1 MFRPSDLQ
9 GDMFGGYNLYVD
21 WVGNDSFYGRLGRY
35 GKAIF
40 PDEMFRSLYCEDN
53 GRPCVP
59 PSLLAVATVLQ
70 MYCNCSDEEAVER
83 SLFDVR
89 WWVSLDIKPETKPF
103 AKSTLQRFRA
113 QIHLKEDVEKLFLQT
128 SLSLA
133 KRLGVLKGEKIN
145 VVIDTT
151 PMVGRGATKD
161 TYGLVADGIKILCRA
176 LSAVTGEEL
185 QALAGRLDLTRYVD
199 KSTSIKGGAEIDW
212 SDEKARRL
220 FLNTLVVD
228 AQRLLVESERV
239 KQGAS
244 DEQKASISQ
253 AESLLLDL
261 VGQDTEPDPD
271 HPGKVRIKK
280 GVSRDRKPSATD
292 PEVRHTRKSSSSR
305 SDGHKVSQVVEPESG
320 LVTAVD
326 ILPGNAPDHQN
337 ALEIVERAETN
348 TGLKTDKAVG
358 DCAFGNGG
366 TRQAFQDAGRKL
378 TAKVPAPPSD
388 QPFHKAHFIIDLEN
402 DRVTCPAGQTTEN
415 FKYQTPNGT
424 TIKRFYFPIAVCQA
438 CPNKAQCVTAKGDQG
453 RTVGLHPQEGL
464 LQEARRYS
472 KTPEFREDL
481 KLRQSAEHAFARG
494 MQLGLRQARYFGR
507 AKSRFQAI
515 LVATVM
521 NLHVL
526 LGTLSADENLATEVT
541 TSPQLLVNV
550 PSPSRSHQRPE
561 PIASSG
567 SSLTQVATRAHSAWS
582 RPPRGHP
589 ALGSRI
595 PVHGDPQK
603 RAS

>member
-1 MFRPSDLQ
+1 
-9 GDMFGGYNLYVD
+9 MFGGYNLYVD

-40 PDEMFRSLYCEDN
+40 PDEMFRSLYCDDN

-59 PSLLAVATVLQ
+59 PSLMAVATVLQ

-113 QIHLKEDVEKLFLQT
+113 QVHLKEDVEKLFLQT

-151 PMVGRGATKD
+151 PMLGRGATKD

-185 QALAGRLDLTRYVD
+185 QALATRLDLTRYVD
-199 KSTSIKGGAEIDW
+199 KSTSLKGGAEIDW

-228 AQRLLVESERV
+228 AQRLLVESARV
-239 KQGAS
+239 KEGAT
-244 DEQKASISQ
+244 DQQRASISQ

-271 HPGKVRIKK
+271 EPGKVRIKK

-292 PEVRHTRKSSSSR
+292 PDVRHTRKSSSSR

-326 ILPGNAPDHQN
+326 ILAGNAPDHQN
-337 ALEIVERAETN
+337 ALEMVDRAEAN
-348 TGLKTDKAVG
+348 TGLKADKTVG
-358 DCAFGNGG
+358 DCAFGSGG
-366 TRQAFQDAGRKL
+366 TRQAFQDAGRRL

-402 DRVTCPAGQTTEN
+402 DRVTCPAGQTTED
-415 FKYQTPNGT
+415 FRYQTPNGT

-438 CPNKAQCVTAKGDQG
+438 CPHKAQCVTAKGEQG
-453 RTVGLHPQEGL
+453 RSVGIHPQEDL
-464 LQEARRYS
+464 LQEARRYAT
-472 KTPEFREDL
+472 TPEFREDL
-481 KLRQSAEHAFARG
+481 KLRQRVEHAFARG

-515 LVATVM
+515 LIATVM
-521 NLHVL
+521 NLYVVL
-526 LGTLSADENLATEVT
+526 DALSVQENLATEVR
-541 TSPQLLVNV
+541 TSPQLLSQT
-550 PSPSRSHQRPE
+550 PTLPRSHQRSE
-561 PIASSG
+561 PGTCRG
-567 SSLTQVATRAHSAWS
+567 SSFTQVATRAHSAWS
-582 RPPRGHP
+582 RPPRGDP
-589 ALGSRI
+589 KAAPRI
-595 PVHGDPQK
+595 SVRGDPHQ